1 VHGLAFFPAG
11 LFIAE
16 KDWRRVPTGFGPR
29 ILNSRGFPLGHS
41 GEIGSP
47 TVQVAGSMNRIQ
59 LPQKWVDVLT
69 SSPETGMGYQ
79 SVDLTLTDG
88 RKLSGMRVYN
98 YEVLALPEGSPVN
111 PADIEEITVRE
122 RPRA

>member
-1 VHGLAFFPAG
+1 MGRL
-11 LFIAE
+11 
-16 KDWRRVPTGFGPR
+16 
-29 ILNSRGFPLGHS
+29 
-41 GEIGSP
+41 
-47 TVQVAGSMNRIQ
+47 
-59 LPQKWVDVLT
+59 LT